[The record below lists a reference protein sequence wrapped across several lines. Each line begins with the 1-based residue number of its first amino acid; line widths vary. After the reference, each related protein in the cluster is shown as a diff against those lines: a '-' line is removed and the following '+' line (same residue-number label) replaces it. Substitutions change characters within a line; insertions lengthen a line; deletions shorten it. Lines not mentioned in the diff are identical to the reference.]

1 MAAQAE
7 VESSITTTDQMAR
20 FLAACAPHSGD
31 WPLAFP
37 ISSCGLI
44 LSDDAVCL
52 AVALRLGCL
61 VSVPHSCCKC
71 GNPADAQG
79 LHGLVYK
86 KTSSKAARY
95 HAVNDLI
102 ARAFTSAGIPV
113 SKEPVVLNRRDGKRP
128 DGLTLIPWQGGK
140 PVCWDVTVVSTLAD
154 SYLYT
159 SAHTAGGAADLTASR
174 KTVKYADLPSSY
186 TFQPLAFK
194 TLGSLSSS
202 TTVFLTELG
211 RRLSASTGEPRET
224 AFLFQRLSIAV

>member
-1 MAAQAE
+1 
-7 VESSITTTDQMAR
+7 
-20 FLAACAPHSGD
+20 
-31 WPLAFP
+31 
-37 ISSCGLI
+37 
-44 LSDDAVCL
+44 
-52 AVALRLGCL
+52 
-61 VSVPHSCCKC
+61 
-71 GNPADAQG
+71 
-79 LHGLVYK
+79 VYK
-86 KTSSKAARY
+86 KTSSKAARH

-113 SKEPVVLNRRDGKRP
+113 SKEPVGLNRRDGKRP

-174 KTVKYADLPSSY
+174 KEVKYADLPSSY

-202 TTVFLTELG
+202 TTVFLTELVVG
-211 RRLSASTGEPRET
+211 FQHPPENRVRLPFFFSVCLSLFKGST
-224 AFLFQRLSIAV
+224 LF